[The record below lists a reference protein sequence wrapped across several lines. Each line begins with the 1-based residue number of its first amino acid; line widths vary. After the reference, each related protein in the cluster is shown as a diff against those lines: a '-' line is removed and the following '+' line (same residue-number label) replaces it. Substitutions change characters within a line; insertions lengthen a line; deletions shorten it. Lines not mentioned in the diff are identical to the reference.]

1 MPKPKKNESKQDYLK
16 RCTAELIEQEGRDTD
31 QAYAVCN
38 SYWDDAHATKAER
51 QPITLTGT
59 VEFLFNTEIT
69 AGNDPEQR
77 ISEFQMTAYTGQIID
92 LGFMGRY
99 VFDVAGMRAKPKIP
113 ILREHARDRVVGW
126 SKNARAEGK
135 NFLVSGQF
143 ASSTSDAK
151 EVMALSKEGYPWQ
164 CSVGISPVK
173 IKRLDNAE
181 ETLELNGMT
190 VTGPIEVWLQSKV
203 GEVSFVSLGADD
215 ETAAIAMADHSKTI
229 TCTQV
234 HTHKEEVEM
243 TLTEIREKVPELYQ
257 EIFNLGA
264 ASVDL
269 SAARND
275 GITMERTRVT
285 EILSAGADPESTHNA
300 IVDGVSAEAAYKLF
314 FEAEK
319 AKKAAGLKE
328 MADSAPRSLG
338 YTEPKEPE
346 RIENANVELAISEKA
361 IELAT
366 SEKIDLGRATRRILS
381 ENKELA
387 ARYYKQ
393 FDA

>member
-16 RCTAELIEQEGRDTD
+16 RCTAELIEQEDMNAD

-59 VEFLFNTEIT
+59 VDLLFDTEIT

-77 ISEFQMTAYTGQIID
+77 VSGFQMTAYTGQVID
-92 LGFMGRY
+92 LGWFGRY
-99 VFDVAGMRAKPKIP
+99 VFDVSGMQAKAKIP
-113 ILREHARDRVVGW
+113 ILREHSRDRVVGW
-126 SKNARAEGK
+126 SRKAWADGK
-135 NFLVSGQF
+135 NFLISGEF
-143 ASSTSDAK
+143 SNSTRDAK
-151 EVMALSKEGYPWQ
+151 EVLSLSREGYPWQ
-164 CSVGISPVK
+164 CSVGIAPVK
-173 IKRLDNAE
+173 IKRLEDAK
-181 ETLELNGMT
+181 ETLEVNGMT
-190 VTGPIEVWLQSKV
+190 VAGPIEVWLQSKV
-203 GEVSFVSLGADD
+203 VEVSFVSLGADD
-215 ETAAIAMADHSKTI
+215 ETAAIAMTDQTKTI
-229 TCTQV
+229 TCNLL
-234 HTHKEEVEM
+234 HTEKEEVEM
-243 TLTEIREKVPELYQ
+243 TLTEIREKLPELYQ

-269 SAARND
+269 SEARND

-285 EILSAGADPESTHNA
+285 EILSAGADPESTHKA
-300 IVDGVSAEAAYKLF
+300 IVEGVSAEAAYKLF

-366 SEKIDLGRATRRILS
+366 REKIDLGQATRRILS